1 MGTFAPGT
9 DAEWSTATVGTEDA
23 FDYWRDIIC
32 DTFVQLAARPRSAE
46 PFGGSIRRRELTGL
60 EMSLVDAGPQDV
72 DRTRSLIA
80 RSGEECVL
88 ASIQLT
94 GAGAVRQDGREARL
108 APGAMAFYDSTRPY
122 TLSFDRPF
130 RQLVIQVPKASLAG
144 ATARYATAVPL
155 PAHGPGRLV
164 SEFFLGLAREPATA
178 EQGRTLVPHA
188 LGLLDFALG
197 LAADSVPAGGRSAA
211 VLQRVRRAVAGGAA
225 DPQLDADGVAA
236 ACGVSRR
243 TLFRALAEDGTTFTA
258 LLRAERVRRA
268 SELLRA
274 RPDLCLPV
282 VAARSGFPGEAQ
294 LHRAFRRELDTTPGA
309 FRRTV

>member
-9 DAEWSTATVGTEDA
+9 NAEWSTATVGTEDA

-60 EMSLVDAGPQDV
+60 DMSLVDAGPQDV

-80 RSGEECVL
+80 RSGE
-88 ASIQLT
+88 
-94 GAGAVRQDGREARL
+94 
-108 APGAMAFYDSTRPY
+108 AFYDSTRPY